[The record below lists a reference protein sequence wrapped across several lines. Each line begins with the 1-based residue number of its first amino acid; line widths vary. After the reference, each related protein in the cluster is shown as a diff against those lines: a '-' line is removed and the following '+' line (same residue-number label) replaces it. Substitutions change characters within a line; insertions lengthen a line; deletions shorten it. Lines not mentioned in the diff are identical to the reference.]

1 MTNKRPCEWMR
12 SDSRVCFKENR
23 TERWGTQPGKYQR
36 LGDEERRGAELGR
49 VQNKEK
55 LEIREG
61 KGKKHVT

>member
-1 MTNKRPCEWMR
+1 VW
-12 SDSRVCFKENR
+12 FKENR
-23 TERWGTQPGKYQR
+23 TERWGTQPGKYQL
-36 LGDEERRGAELGR
+36 LGDEKRRGAELGR